1 MHFQVTSTSWIDRQR
16 GIIVM
21 NETKNTD
28 AKLSLF
34 PDDLTSLV
42 SLGNVLPVNQRKVL
56 CGLVQHVE
64 PGTWK
69 SVATRKQ
76 LKESTGLSLSTI
88 YRIITEFRH
97 LGLFKQWKGPRGVN
111 QCFYRI
117 NLPVPE
123 TAVEYY
129 RKGAPAGKIPENAK
143 GTAESR
149 CHQQEKPATATNVVS
164 IRSAGHP
171 AGVTIIPV

>member
-1 MHFQVTSTSWIDRQR
+1 
-16 GIIVM
+16 M
-21 NETKNTD
+21 NETKNTN
-28 AKLSLF
+28 ATLSLT

-129 RKGAPAGKIPENAK
+129 RKGVPAGKIPENAK
-143 GTAESR
+143 GTAGVARSSTRDTSNSYQRGIEY
-149 CHQQEKPATATNVVS
+149 
-164 IRSAGHP
+164 RSAGHP